1 MTRIRLRYV
10 NEFVGRHGK
19 VRYYFRRPGSRSVKL
34 PGLPGSIEFMDA
46 YQAALATVAPPPPSP
61 KHVVKG
67 SLADIAG
74 GYFRSASFANL
85 SPSSQQLYRIVLKPV
100 LEAHG
105 HRLVRD
111 LPKPAARNIVEA
123 IGATRPGMANLT
135 RAALSQVMIYAIA
148 TDVRTDDPFSGL
160 PRYRLGTHHTWS
172 EAELSQYERR
182 WPLGTRERLAFA
194 LLLYTAQR
202 GADVARMMRN
212 DIVDGC
218 IRVAQDKAR
227 KGTTNEL
234 MIPIHP
240 ALARALKAGPVVGMQ
255 HLLTDARGRPFRR
268 LTQVIERA
276 AQLAGLPPRCKPH
289 GLRKAA
295 LRRLAEHG
303 GTTKEIAA
311 VSGHRS
317 LSEIE
322 RYTES
327 AEQARLATSAVAK
340 IPDENKT

>member
-1 MTRIRLRYV
+1 MARIKLRYV
-10 NEFVGRHGK
+10 NEFIDRHGK

-61 KHVVKG
+61 KHVIAG
-67 SLADIAG
+67 SLADVVAG
-74 GYFRSASFANL
+74 YYRSAMFANL
-85 SPSSQQLYRIVLKPV
+85 SDSSQKHYRIALKPI
-100 LEAHG
+100 LAAHG
-105 HRLVRD
+105 HRLVPD
-111 LPKPAARNIVEA
+111 LPKTAARNIIEA

-135 RAALSQVMIYAIA
+135 RYVLSTVMGYAIA
-148 TDVRTDDPFSGL
+148 IGVRTDNPFSGL
-160 PRYRLGTHHTWS
+160 ERYRLGSHHTWTD
-172 EAELSQYERR
+172 AEIAQFERYWR
-182 WPLGTRERLAFA
+182 LGTRERLAFA
-194 LLLYTAQR
+194 LLLYTGQR
-202 GADVARMMRN
+202 GGDVVKMVRN
-212 DIVDGC
+212 DIVEGH

-255 HLLTDARGRPFRR
+255 HLIANASGRPLRG
-268 LTQVIERA
+268 LTELIEKA
-276 AQLAGLPPRCKPH
+276 AQRAGLPERCVAH

-322 RYTES
+322 HYT
-327 AEQARLATSAVAK
+327 AAADQVRLARAAVAK
-340 IPDENKT
+340 LPDENKT